1 MLLFGKA
8 VATAASGAEIVV
20 FDEDDPLGAH
30 YYDASVGIL
39 RTPSELTLTGPF
51 NGKLLILTNLAASG
65 KHSGLLEW
73 KSTPGGDWLLLV
85 ASPGWRRRDVSGQH
99 FVEFELNA
107 PGPVPA
113 KALPRLRL
121 ESTLN
126 FSSATVELRDFLAG
140 GVDGD
145 PDTWQT
151 VHIPLTAFE
160 PYAQFALS
168 QFKGI
173 VFSQSI
179 ADNTKRTLWFDA
191 VRVGNTN
198 PPPVVSLPSPPTAL
212 IALSGDRTVTLNW
225 SAPSPTG
232 ASGYQIFRSI
242 AGGDDWSKIS
252 DTPVTMSA
260 FADPSVS
267 NHQQYRYRVRAI
279 NAAGES
285 ADSESVTVTPLP
297 FANEAAF
304 LELVQRTAFH
314 FFWNEAN
321 PANGLVRDRNQ
332 PHSTASIAA
341 TGFGLTAIGIGIER
355 GWITRAQG
363 LARTRNTL
371 QTFAQ
376 SPQGTNLSG
385 TVGHKGWFYHFLEME
400 TAARAGRSE
409 LSSID
414 TALLLAGVLYS
425 RQYFNGENPEEMEI
439 RDLANRIFNRV
450 DWHWMA
456 DGGESLTLGWYPE
469 RGFIPHRW
477 RGYNEAMILYLLGL
491 GASKAPLPPEHWRS
505 WTSTYKWQTHYG
517 QSYVVFPPHFG
528 HQYSHCWIDFRGISD
543 DYLRGKGI
551 DYFENSRRA
560 TLAQRAYAIANPGG
574 FSGYGGN
581 VWGLT
586 ACDGPGTPGKF
597 GYMARGG
604 PPPENDDGTIAP
616 TAAGAS
622 LPFTPAESLTALQHF
637 YHQFREQIW
646 CGYGFRDAF
655 NLEADWWATDV
666 IGIDQGPILLMI
678 ENHRSGHVWR
688 VFMSSPEIQR
698 GLQRAGF
705 HSLRADGRPGPTKDR
720 FDQRP

>member
-73 KSTPGGDWLLLV
+73 KSAPGGDWLLLV
-85 ASPGWRRRDVSGQH
+85 ASPGWRRRDISGQH

-107 PGPVPA
+107 PGPVPP

-145 PDTWQT
+145 PDTWQM

-198 PPPVVSLPSPPTAL
+198 PPPIVRRPSPPTAL

-225 SAPSPTG
+225 SAPSPTR
-232 ASGYQIFRSI
+232 ASGFHVFRSA
-242 AGGDDWSKIS
+242 AGGDEWSKIS

-260 FADPSVS
+260 FADTSVS

-285 ADSESVTVTPLP
+285 TDSESVSVTPLP

-321 PANGLVRDRNQ
+321 PANGLVRDRSQ
-332 PHSTASIAA
+332 PHSAASIAA

-355 GWITRAQG
+355 GWITLAQG
-363 LARTRNTL
+363 LTRTRKTL
-371 QTFAQ
+371 QTFMQ

-385 TVGHKGWFYHFLEME
+385 TVGHQGWFYHFLEME
-400 TAARAGRSE
+400 SAARAGRSE

-439 RDLANRIFNRV
+439 RDLANRILDRV

-456 DGGESLTLGWYPE
+456 DGGESLTLGWDPE

-491 GASKAPLPPEHWRS
+491 GASKAPLPQEHWRS

-528 HQYSHCWIDFRGISD
+528 HQYSHCWIDFRGIAD

-574 FSGYGGN
+574 FPGYGEN